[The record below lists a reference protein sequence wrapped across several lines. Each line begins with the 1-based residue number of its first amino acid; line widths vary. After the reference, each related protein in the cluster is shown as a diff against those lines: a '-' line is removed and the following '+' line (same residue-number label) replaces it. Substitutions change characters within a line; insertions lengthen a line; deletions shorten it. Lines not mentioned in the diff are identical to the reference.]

1 MANTGT
7 VKQRHSHPQEV
18 ASVDISNIARFR
30 RAAHKVIVVIPAR
43 DEAADVGEVVQSV
56 VATGLPV
63 VVIDDYS
70 ADGTADIARRAGASV
85 LQLPFHAGAWA
96 AIQAGMRFARARG
109 YEFCATLDADGQHDP
124 VDLETLLHRMDAD
137 DRPNVV
143 IGACLERANRRR
155 RVAWRVLRWLSG
167 LDVRDLTSGFRVYD
181 RKAMDLLARPHQTLL
196 EYQDVGVLLCLHAH
210 GMQVREIEVPMCAR
224 RHGISRIFRSWPLVV
239 YYLIYSSLIGTS
251 RRGRQTGE
259 VS

>member
-1 MANTGT
+1 MANTGS
-7 VKQRHSHPQEV
+7 VKQRHSHRNGV
-18 ASVDISNIARFR
+18 APADNLNIARFR

-43 DEAADVGEVVQSV
+43 DEAADVGEVVHSV
-56 VATGLPV
+56 VSADLPV
-63 VVIDDYS
+63 VVVDDYS
-70 ADGTADIARRAGASV
+70 ADGTAEIARRAGASV

-96 AIQAGMRFARARG
+96 AIQAGMRFALARG
-109 YEFCATLDADGQHDP
+109 YEFVATLDADGQHDP

-155 RVAWRVLRWLSG
+155 RLAWRVLRWLSG

-210 GMQVREIEVPMCAR
+210 GMQVREIEVPMRAR

-239 YYLIYSSLIGTS
+239 YYLIYSALIGTS
-251 RRGRQTGE
+251 RRGHRPEKLG
-259 VS
+259 

>member
-1 MANTGT
+1 MANTGS
-7 VKQRHSHPQEV
+7 VKQRHSHQNEAV
-18 ASVDISNIARFR
+18 RADNSNIARFR

-43 DEAADVGEVVQSV
+43 DEAADVGEVVESV
-56 VATGLPV
+56 VATGMPV

-96 AIQAGMRFARARG
+96 AIQAGMRFAVARG
-109 YEFCATLDADGQHDP
+109 FEFVATLDADGQHDP

-143 IGACLERANRRR
+143 LGACVERANKRRR
-155 RVAWRVLRWLSG
+155 LAWRVLRWLSG

-210 GMQVREIEVPMCAR
+210 GMQVREIEVPMRAR

-251 RRGRQTGE
+251 RRGRQTEE